1 MPVERGSRSKG
12 SFCEAAEFEAWS
24 AGGRPHAESKASI
37 SRTRK
42 MRLVWDGIF
51 APIRISIAASLVGS
65 ELEWLGLPV
74 LGFRRAR
81 QQRDFKLQTSLFLL
95 IHRLIHHK
103 FDVMAGT

>member
-1 MPVERGSRSKG
+1 
-12 SFCEAAEFEAWS
+12 
-24 AGGRPHAESKASI
+24 
-37 SRTRK
+37 
-42 MRLVWDGIF
+42 
-51 APIRISIAASLVGS
+51 VGS